1 MCVCVCACVCACVC
15 VCVCVCRDKATETHY
30 KEKIAG
36 VERQLLDLHRQEQCL
51 QDGMKSK
58 SERRKL
64 SIF

>member
-1 MCVCVCACVCACVC
+1 MLCCECGACVC
-15 VCVCVCRDKATETHY
+15 VCVYSDKATEAHY

-36 VERQLLDLHRQEQCL
+36 IERQLLDLHRQEQSL

-58 SERRKL
+58 TERKKL